1 MHKLKL
7 YLDMTILNF
16 AFADDA
22 PEDREDTLKFFK
34 QIDRFEVSISEIVL
48 REIALCPAPRR
59 EQMNLLLK
67 RHDLN
72 ILEFNQEAQ
81 ELGEKYIKSGVIPVK
96 YRETMPV
103 ILLLRQ

>member
-1 MHKLKL
+1 MRARP
-7 YLDMTILNF
+7 T
-16 AFADDA
+16 
-22 PEDREDTLKFFK
+22 
-34 QIDRFEVSISEIVL
+34 Q
-48 REIALCPAPRR
+48 RR

-96 YRETMPV
+96 YREDASHIAIATV
-103 ILLLRQ
+103 NNLDK